1 MLTFWSFRIMVLL
14 QLLVPALAVGARI
27 ATRGGRVPKRGRWG
41 GLVLL
46 PLPSLAGVAGWVYT
60 EVGRQPWIVHP
71 NFEGGKT
78 DLYLL
83 TNQGLSQV
91 GVSGTQLLVSLI
103 LSTLLYLVLAL
114 VWGARVA

>member
-1 MLTFWSFRIMVLL
+1 M
-14 QLLVPALAVGARI
+14 
-27 ATRGGRVPKRGRWG
+27 
-41 GLVLL
+41 L
-46 PLPSLAGVAGWVYT
+46 PLPSLAAVAGWVYT

-91 GVSGTQLLVSLI
+91 GVSPTQLALSLT
-103 LSTLLYLVLAL
+103 LSTLLYLLLAVVWAVLVAKKVRAGL
-114 VWGARVA
+114 PKARKRQSHARELSFQ